1 MFSLRSILLLK
12 NLSLH
17 QRLLT
22 LMSLLPQSSN
32 SIPMQILMLR
42 KKLLMMPH
50 QVFRVSNLSRS
61 SPNRASRNLPH
72 YLNLS
77 NLNSR
82 LLSSNS
88 CLLLITRKTN
98 NLITLFLLN
107 LNTNMQILLHLN
119 HSIHLKFSSNNSTK
133 VPVLSLNNNSNSR
146 RSSNRLLRN
155 MNHGVEK
162 SD

>member
-1 MFSLRSILLLK
+1 MFSLRSILLPK
-12 NLSLH
+12 NSSLH

-72 YLNLS
+72 SLNLS
-77 NLNSR
+77 NPNSR

-98 NLITLFLLN
+98 NLITSFLLN

-155 MNHGVEK
+155 MNRGAEK